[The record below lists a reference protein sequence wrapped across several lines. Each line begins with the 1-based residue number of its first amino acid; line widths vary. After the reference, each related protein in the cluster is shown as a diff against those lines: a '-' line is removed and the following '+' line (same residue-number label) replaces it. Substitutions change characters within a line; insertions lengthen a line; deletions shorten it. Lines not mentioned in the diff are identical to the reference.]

1 MYLFQ
6 IARLEKIIE
15 QLQRRLREMENSS
28 QCQCDD
34 CIELRT
40 EIDIYGTLVNTMA
53 DKSVL
58 LSSSSS
64 SSSSEG
70 ENIITADSKLSSSAG
85 LTTSSSMRRTQHVTQ
100 HQTFKQ

>member
-1 MYLFQ
+1 
-6 IARLEKIIE
+6 
-15 QLQRRLREMENSS
+15 MENSS

-64 SSSSEG
+64 SSSEG
-70 ENIITADSKLSSSAG
+70 ENIITADSKLTSSAG

>member
-64 SSSSEG
+64 SSSEG
-70 ENIITADSKLSSSAG
+70 ENIITADSKLTSSAG

>member
-1 MYLFQ
+1 MFLFQ

-64 SSSSEG
+64 SSSEG

>member
-64 SSSSEG
+64 SSSEG